1 MVAVATI
8 AAVGAMSSAG
18 AGASVA
24 TKAKEVSE
32 EKYAKT
38 MCTAYNTVIDDLGDF
53 TADLTASSNSQTD
66 PAAFQTEVA
75 SSLRPSS
82 RRSQPANGS

>member
-1 MVAVATI
+1 
-8 AAVGAMSSAG
+8 MSSAG

-75 SSLRPSS
+75 PSLRPSS